1 MVDIVAS
8 VRCWFQ
14 AYSHLGEKGRVWGG
28 GWGGTLIFSN
38 IRRPGPFLG
47 LTFWYFVMTPKDIHK
62 IFIPQKIF
70 IFLKTLK
77 GIEIQNFEPQ
87 NGASLRMN
95 ENIIVPPLPPPLR
108 PLLADRNRGRGRPD
122 SNNRK
127 KTLIRVFI
135 VVFFCNYIIFFTVQK
150 GRNIY
155 RGWGGGCNF
164 LLLFFF
170 CWGGGGWGGV
180 QILISIETYIT
191 CDFSGGGGG
200 GGGGSGPPIPLW
212 IRAWVRN
219 K

>member
-1 MVDIVAS
+1 MTSADIVHE
-8 VRCWFQ
+8 FQ
-14 AYSHLGEKGRVWGG
+14 AYSHLGEKGGG
-28 GWGGTLIFSN
+28 GGTLIFSY

-47 LTFWYFVMTPKDIHK
+47 LTFWCFVMTPKDIHK

-87 NGASLRMN
+87 NGASPRMN
-95 ENIIVPPLPPPLR
+95 ENIIVPPPLQ

-127 KTLIRVFI
+127 KTLIRVFF
-135 VVFFCNYIIFFTVQK
+135 VGFFLQLYFFTVQN

-155 RGWGGGCNF
+155 RGGGGCNF

-170 CWGGGGWGGV
+170 GGGGVGGM

-191 CDFSGGGGG
+191 CDFSGGG